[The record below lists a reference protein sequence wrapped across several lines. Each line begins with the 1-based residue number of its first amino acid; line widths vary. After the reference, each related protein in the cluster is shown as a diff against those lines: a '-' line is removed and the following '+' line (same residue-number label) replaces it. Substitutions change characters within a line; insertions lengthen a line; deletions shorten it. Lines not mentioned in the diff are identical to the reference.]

1 MFERIV
7 SAIDSDPVRSVRV
20 TDATREVAKAFASRV
35 LVVHIRDVERPA
47 AMVTPAAKAGAVPPS
62 LHFESEEEARQLVQ
76 TAVDRLR
83 ADGVEA
89 EGQVG
94 TGGGST
100 ARELLAIA
108 GSAGATEIII
118 GDRGSHVTDV
128 LLGSVAHRVVHLAEV
143 PVLLVR

>member
-7 SAIDSDPVRSVRV
+7 AAIDSDPERSAKVIE
-20 TDATREVAKAFASRV
+20 ATKGLAKAFESSV
-35 LVVHIRDVERPA
+35 LVVHVRDVERQA
-47 AMVTPAAKAGAVPPS
+47 SMVGTARAGAVPPA
-62 LHFESEEEARQLVQ
+62 LHFETEEEARQLVDS
-76 TAVDRLR
+76 AVDRLR
-83 ADGVEA
+83 GDGIQA

-94 TGGGST
+94 AGAGST

-108 GSAGATEIII
+108 TSAGATEIVI

-128 LLGSVAHRVVHLAEV
+128 LLGSVAHRVVHLAEI